1 MLTKLSFAPNRLD
14 RTERCSGAPIRWHHG
29 FMRAILTALIVI
41 TTVTL
46 ITPTAAQQLMGV
58 RAEWGD
64 LQTWTTDISNT
75 REQEVGLGLHLS
87 GSSGGTL
94 LAFIARVDTR
104 QPNQAPDEMVAQVA
118 IGSLTNPNALRQ
130 PTLSFVLDDGEG
142 NTSGLDLTGR
152 LIVDDSTPGGS
163 VQNGVAVFP
172 ASDFVDL
179 ASAEAVGAD
188 VLGFDAELRQD
199 QIRAIRAFAER
210 LNLDTGR

>member
-1 MLTKLSFAPNRLD
+1 
-14 RTERCSGAPIRWHHG
+14 
-29 FMRAILTALIVI
+29 MRATLTALVVI
-41 TTVTL
+41 TAVTL
-46 ITPTAAQQLMGV
+46 ITPIAAQQLMGV

-64 LQTWTTDISNT
+64 LQTWATDIGNT

-104 QPNQAPDEMVAQVA
+104 RPNEAPDEMVAQVA

-130 PTLSFVLDDGEG
+130 PTLSFVLDTGDGE
-142 NTSGLDLTGR
+142 TFDLDLTSR
-152 LIVDDSTPGGS
+152 LVVDDSTPGGS

-172 ASDFVDL
+172 VSDFVGL
-179 ASAEAVGAD
+179 ASAESVGAN
-188 VLGFDAELRQD
+188 VLGFDAELRPD
-199 QIRAIRAFAER
+199 QLDAIKAFAER